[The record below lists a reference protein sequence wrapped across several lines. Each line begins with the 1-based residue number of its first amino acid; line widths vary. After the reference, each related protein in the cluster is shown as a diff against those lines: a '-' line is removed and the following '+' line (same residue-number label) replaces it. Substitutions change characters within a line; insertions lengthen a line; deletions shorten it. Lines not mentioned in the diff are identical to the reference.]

1 MTGLLRLT
9 NLLEDGAALL
19 GNYPLQPLSAANG
32 STCSPSCLCM
42 SPACPQNVPCLSL
55 MCLLCVPSVGPSFAP
70 RHILCHPSPN
80 PGPIMTGHPL
90 HASHGIKDFTHHRP
104 QSQIHCPATCTRD
117 CQNSL
122 FMRQSNSLFRRL
134 SNSLFGRLFNSL
146 HRGQQK
152 SCTLQSTKV
161 ASMFALVGGV
171 ISVIASCHG
180 KEALKNP
187 DEASIATL

>member
-1 MTGLLRLT
+1 MVNFSDKRALNRMFIIWIEIISHSVHRTNEPENVRMTGLLRLT

-19 GNYPLQPLSAANG
+19 GNYPLQPLTAANG

-42 SPACPQNVPCLSL
+42 SPAYPQNVPCMSL

-117 CQNSL
+117 CQKQLVQETVSQL
-122 FMRQSNSLFRRL
+122 DQETA
-134 SNSLFGRLFNSL
+134 
-146 HRGQQK
+146 QQ
-152 SCTLQSTKV
+152 
-161 ASMFALVGGV
+161 LV
-171 ISVIASCHG
+171 
-180 KEALKNP
+180 
-187 DEASIATL
+187 

>member
-1 MTGLLRLT
+1 MSLT
-9 NLLEDGAALL
+9 VLC
-19 GNYPLQPLSAANG
+19 LS
-32 STCSPSCLCM
+32 CM
-42 SPACPQNVPCLSL
+42 SLV
-55 MCLLCVPSVGPSFAP
+55 CLLCVPSVGPSFAP

-90 HASHGIKDFTHHRP
+90 RPSYGIKDFTHHRP

-134 SNSLFGRLFNSL
+134 SNSL

-152 SCTLQSTKV
+152 SCTLQSTEV
-161 ASMFALVGGV
+161 AAMFALVGGV
-171 ISVIASCHG
+171 IAVIASCHG